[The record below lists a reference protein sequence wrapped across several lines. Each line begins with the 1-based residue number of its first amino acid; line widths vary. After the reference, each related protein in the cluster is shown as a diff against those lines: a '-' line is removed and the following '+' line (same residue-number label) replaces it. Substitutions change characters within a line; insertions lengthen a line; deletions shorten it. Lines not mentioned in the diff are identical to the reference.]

1 MVVQPTDKCCVE
13 VAIFLDRAAKK
24 TRFGGFFVGLVA
36 ERLRSGHVGLGGKLQ
51 DTLLIF
57 EEAEDAF
64 PHDAPLWLDGL
75 TAGDFAVIAK
85 QSNMRLDAM
94 TSDEMIVVL
103 EAELRLRSPMRGRGM
118 GFA

>member
-1 MVVQPTDKCCVE
+1 M
-13 VAIFLDRAAKK
+13 
-24 TRFGGFFVGLVA
+24 A

-57 EEAEDAF
+57 NEVEDAF
-64 PHDAPLWLDGL
+64 PRDAPRWLDGL
-75 TAGDFAVIAK
+75 IAGDFAVIAR

-94 TSDEMIVVL
+94 TSDEMIAVL
-103 EAELRLRSPMRGRGM
+103 EAKLRLRLPMRERVM

>member
-1 MVVQPTDKCCVE
+1 M
-13 VAIFLDRAAKK
+13 
-24 TRFGGFFVGLVA
+24 
-36 ERLRSGHVGLGGKLQ
+36 RSGHVGLGGKLQ

-75 TAGDFAVIAK
+75 TAGNFAVIAK

-94 TSDEMIVVL
+94 TSDEMIAVL

-118 GFA
+118 GSA